1 MDGRHGKASM
11 SVAERMVDTPESL
24 QHAVR
29 HLAQAQV
36 IGFDTEFVGEHS
48 FHPELCLIQVS
59 TADHLLLIDPQ
70 ACGDLTAFWELMTN
84 GIVEVVVHAG
94 REEIRQ
100 CIRATGKPP
109 RRCFDVQIAA
119 GLLGLGY
126 PMGHAA
132 LVNQLLGAN
141 LSKSETLTDWR
152 ARPLTEQQ
160 IRYAYDDVRFLLP
173 LYSRMKSR
181 LEKLERLDW
190 AAEEFH
196 RLTTIAA
203 DEAPTNLERW
213 RKVKGTSSLYPRQL
227 AVLRELFAWRQER
240 AEVLDRPARTL
251 IRDEIMVD
259 LIKRDPKSVVD
270 LQGMRGLGVARRDL
284 EGLLAAIERGRKTP
298 NDQWPKSPPKDIDPP
313 QLAVLVDFLQVVLG
327 NLALQMKLSMSLVC
341 TMSDLRYIIKRAM
354 GESNGTSL
362 MNEGWRAQHIRPQ
375 LDAVLQG
382 QYAVR
387 VGKLRSS
394 APLKIVGKPELQ
406 TKELLED
413 TDVMEAYRP
422 DVQNM

>member
-1 MDGRHGKASM
+1 M
-11 SVAERMVDTPESL
+11 SLAERIIDSPELL
-24 QHAVR
+24 QKAVR
-29 HLAQAQV
+29 QLSQASV

-48 FHPELCLIQVS
+48 FHPVLCLIQVS
-59 TADHLLLIDPQ
+59 SFDQLLLIDPQ
-70 ACGDLTAFWELMTN
+70 ACGDLSPFWELMTS
-84 GIVEVVVHAG
+84 GTVEVVVHAG

-109 RRCFDVQIAA
+109 QKCFDVQIAA

-126 PMGHAA
+126 PLGHAA

-173 LYSRMKSR
+173 LYERMRSR
-181 LEKLERLDW
+181 LAKLERLDW
-190 AAEEFH
+190 AAEEFY
-196 RLTTIAA
+196 RLTNIAA
-203 DEAPTNLERW
+203 DEAPNNLERW

-259 LIKRDPKSVVD
+259 LIKRDPKSVND

-284 EGLLAAIERGRKTP
+284 EGLLSAIERGRKTP
-298 NDQWPKSPPKDIDPP
+298 NEHWPKNAPKEIDPP
-313 QLAVLVDFLQVVLG
+313 QISVLVDFLQVVLG
-327 NLALQMKLSMSLVC
+327 NLSLQMKLSMSLVC
-341 TMSDLRYIIKRAM
+341 TLSDLRYVIKKAM
-354 GESNGTSL
+354 GESNGHSL
-362 MNEGWRAQHIRPQ
+362 LNEGWRAKHIRPQ
-375 LDAVLQG
+375 LDAVLNG

-387 VGKLRSS
+387 VGKLRSA
-394 APLKIVGKPELQ
+394 APLKIVGKTRPPTGE
-406 TKELLED
+406 ELED
-413 TDVMEAYRP
+413 TEVMEAYQP
-422 DVQNM
+422 IEE

>member
-1 MDGRHGKASM
+1 M
-11 SVAERMVDTPESL
+11 SVEERIVNSSESL
-24 QHAVR
+24 KQAVH
-29 HLAQAQV
+29 HLAQSRV

-59 TADHLLLIDPQ
+59 TVEHLLLIDPQ
-70 ACGDLTAFWELMTN
+70 ACGDLTPFWELMTT
-84 GIVEVVVHAG
+84 GAVDVVVHAG

-100 CIRATGKPP
+100 CIRATGRPP
-109 RRCFDVQIAA
+109 LRCFDVQIAA

-126 PMGHAA
+126 PLGHAA

-173 LYSRMKSR
+173 LYQRMKSK
-181 LEKLERLDW
+181 LEKLNRLEW
-190 AAEEFH
+190 ADEEFT

-203 DEAPTNLERW
+203 DEAPNNLERW

-240 AEVLDRPARTL
+240 AEALDRPARTL

-259 LIKRDPKSVVD
+259 LIKRDPKAISD
-270 LQGMRGLGVARRDL
+270 IQGMRGLGVARRDL

-298 NDQWPKSPPKDIDPP
+298 SDQWPKSPPREVDPP
-313 QLAVLVDFLQVVLG
+313 QLSVLVDFLQVVLG
-327 NLALQMKLSMSLVC
+327 NLTLEMKLSMSLVC
-341 TMSDLRYIIKRAM
+341 TMSDLRYVIKRAM
-354 GESNGTSL
+354 GESKGTSL
-362 MNEGWRAQHIRPQ
+362 LNEGWRAQHIRPQ

-387 VGKLRSS
+387 VGKLRSA
-394 APLKIVGKPELQ
+394 APLKIVGKPSSLPREA
-406 TKELLED
+406 LED
-413 TDVMEAYRP
+413 TEVMEALPP
-422 DVQNM
+422 DEQ